1 MELKLEFGG
10 QSCGVAIFLPNGT
23 KPEEKAAEAILRLR

>member
-10 QSCGVAIFLPNGT
+10 QSCGVTIFLPKGT
-23 KPEEKAAEAILRLR
+23 NPENKAAD